1 MEMRLVPA
9 ALALS
14 LSVAGGAV
22 GEERPVVPPVRPAE
36 YFCLPGD
43 QGGGGACV
51 ALFLDEDG
59 YELCLVD
66 RLADT
71 ERCLSYY
78 RLEPDEDD
86 RGERDTGLSALPPA
100 GMPWI

>member
-1 MEMRLVPA
+1 MKTRLVPA

-14 LSVAGGAV
+14 LSVAGWAA
-22 GEERPVVPPVRPAE
+22 GEERPDVPPAGPAE

-43 QGGGGACV
+43 RDGACV

-59 YELCLVD
+59 YELCLID

-78 RLEPDEDD
+78 RFEPED
-86 RGERDTGLSALPPA
+86 GHQERDTGLSALPPA
-100 GMPWI
+100 AMPWI